1 MGEAGSSRV
10 PSLLVWELPLGLFV
24 VRIGVM
30 DRCSPSTNREVRALF
45 LLKCVAV
52 KLYKFSWPRW
62 NMGASLVVQWLGL
75 LLQIQGSWILYLVRE
90 LDPTLGGVQS
100 LSRVQLFVTP
110 WTAPCQAS
118 LSFTISRS
126 LLKLMSIKSMLLAA
140 TKRSYV
146 LKLRSGTAK

>member
-1 MGEAGSSRV
+1 
-10 PSLLVWELPLGLFV
+10 
-24 VRIGVM
+24 
-30 DRCSPSTNREVRALF
+30 
-45 LLKCVAV
+45 
-52 KLYKFSWPRW
+52 
-62 NMGASLVVQWLGL
+62 MGASLVVQWLGL